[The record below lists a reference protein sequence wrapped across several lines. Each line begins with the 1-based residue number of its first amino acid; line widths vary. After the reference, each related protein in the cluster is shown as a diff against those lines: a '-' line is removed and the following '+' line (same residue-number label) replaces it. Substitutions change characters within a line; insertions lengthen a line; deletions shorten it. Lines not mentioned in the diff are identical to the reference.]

1 MFWDGQLAARIVG
14 GAVSAFA
21 FVLRKGGNVLV
32 TVQGANVI
40 VYPAEMSFADAKTAR
55 DYVVI
60 DCNK

>member
-14 GAVSAFA
+14 GAVGAFA
-21 FVLRKGGNVLV
+21 FVLRKGGNVLA
-32 TVQGANVI
+32 TVQGAHVI
-40 VYPAEMSFADAKTAR
+40 VYPAEMSFADAKAAR